1 MLNLISTGNMPSRNT
16 IDSRIVLINKQMP
29 AVSGVSDSRITLF
42 KNGKYNLK
50 DAMNWVNDY
59 NFKRLNGKRNIPDTF
74 AYMEWLH
81 MLKVRK
87 PREKTM
93 FCTKNKFL

>member
-1 MLNLISTGNMPSRNT
+1 MLNLISTGNMQSRNT
-16 IDSRIVLINKQMP
+16 IDSRIVLINKQTP

-42 KNGKYNLK
+42 ENGKENWK

-59 NFKRLNGKRNIPDTF
+59 SFQRLNGKRNIPDTF

-87 PREKTM
+87 TREKTM

>member
-1 MLNLISTGNMPSRNT
+1 
-16 IDSRIVLINKQMP
+16 
-29 AVSGVSDSRITLF
+29 
-42 KNGKYNLK
+42 
-50 DAMNWVNDY
+50 MNWVNDY
-59 NFKRLNGKRNIPDTF
+59 SLQRLNGKRNIPDTF

-87 PREKTM
+87 TREKTM